1 MPRDPDFDHRVLIWA
16 PTGRDGQLTSEVLT
30 RAGLGCRACRT
41 PEDLEV
47 EMRNGVGVAILAEEA
62 LTQRFL
68 RDLVTRLQDQP
79 PWSDLPLIVFT
90 QDDDGIELILKVLG
104 GLGNVTVLERPVR
117 ITTLLSAVR
126 SGLRGRRRQYQIRD
140 LLDRLEEAD
149 RRKDEFLAMLGH
161 ELRNPLAAIQ
171 NALALLTRDPDRDA
185 RTERQHDVIERQLR
199 HLCRMVDDLLDV
211 SRITQGKVV
220 LQSQLT
226 DLRQVVD
233 AAMNTFE
240 SSERLQHHVVTVTSA
255 SSRVSVN
262 GDPVRLEQIVWN
274 LLSNAVKYTP
284 EGGHIWVTV
293 SGQDGEAIL
302 SVRDDGIGIPVAM
315 LPRVF
320 EPFIQLEH
328 SLDRAQGGLGLGLP
342 LVRNLIMLH
351 GGSIRATSDGKGRG
365 TEFVVR
371 LPLAPGASEM
381 PEPTPVDEPAIDT
394 PRTEPERDG
403 RPLHILVVDDNDDGR
418 ETMHE
423 LLSVL
428 GHQVE
433 VAVDGFSGIE
443 KALACRP
450 ELAIIDIGLPGCDGY
465 EVARRIRRELNG
477 GSPWLVAMSGYGQP
491 EDRRRALDAG
501 FDRHLVKPV
510 SYEALT
516 SLLREIE
523 GKPAP
528 VGHDSRATAPAH
540 H

>member
-1 MPRDPDFDHRVLIWA
+1 MLRDPDFDHRALIWA
-16 PTGRDGQLTSEVLT
+16 PTGRDGPLTGDVLS
-30 RAGLGCRACRT
+30 RAGLGCRACRH
-41 PEDLEV
+41 PEELET
-47 EMRNGVGVAILAEEA
+47 EMRRGAGVAILAEEA

-68 RDLVTRLQDQP
+68 RDLVTMLQDQP

-126 SGLRGRRRQYQIRD
+126 SALRGRRRQYQIRD
-140 LLDRLEEAD
+140 LLDRLEDAD

-171 NALALLTRDPDRDA
+171 NALALLTHHPGRDL
-185 RTERQHDVIERQLR
+185 RTKRQHDVIDRQLR

-220 LQSQLT
+220 LQSQIT
-226 DLRQVVD
+226 DLDKVID
-233 AAMNTFE
+233 AAMYTLE
-240 SSERLQHHVVTVTSA
+240 STEKVRHHEVSVTRAPT
-255 SSRVSVN
+255 RILVN
-262 GDPVRLEQIVWN
+262 GDPVRLEQVVWN

-284 EGGHIWVTV
+284 ERGHIWVTL
-293 SGQDGEAIL
+293 SRQDGDAML
-302 SVRDDGIGIPVAM
+302 SVRDDGIGIPSAM

-342 LVRNLIMLH
+342 LVRNLILLH
-351 GGSIRATSDGKGRG
+351 GGSIRASSEGKGCG
-365 TEFVVR
+365 TEFLVR
-371 LPLAPGASEM
+371 LPLAPGAGEM
-381 PEPTPVDEPAIDT
+381 REPTAAGEPAIDA
-394 PRTEPERDG
+394 PRTETEGEG
-403 RPLHILVVDDNDDGR
+403 RPLRILVVDDNDDGR

-423 LLSVL
+423 LLSFL

-433 VAVDGFSGIE
+433 LAVDGLSGIE
-443 KALACRP
+443 KALASRP
-450 ELAIIDIGLPGCDGY
+450 ELALIDIGLPGCDGY
-465 EVARRIRRELNG
+465 EVARRIRGELNG
-477 GSPWLVAMSGYGQP
+477 GTPWLVAMSGYGQP

-523 GKPAP
+523 RKP
-528 VGHDSRATAPAH
+528 ATAPASS
-540 H
+540 

>member
-16 PTGRDGQLTSEVLT
+16 PTGRDGQLTGEVLT
-30 RAGLGCRACRT
+30 HAGIGSRACRH
-41 PEDLEV
+41 PEELEI
-47 EMRNGVGVAILAEEA
+47 EMRRGAGVAILAEEA
-62 LTQRFL
+62 LTQSFL
-68 RDLVTRLQDQP
+68 RDLVTMLQDQP

-90 QDDDGIELILKVLG
+90 QDDDGIELILKMLG

-126 SGLRGRRRQYQIRD
+126 SALRGRRRQYQIRD
-140 LLDRLEEAD
+140 LLDRLEDAD

-171 NALALLTRDPDRDA
+171 NALALLTHQTDRNL
-185 RTERQHDVIERQLR
+185 RTERQHDVIDRQLR

-220 LQSQLT
+220 LQSQIT
-226 DLRQVVD
+226 DLDKVVD
-233 AAMNTFE
+233 AAMSTLQ
-240 SSERLQHHVVTVTSA
+240 STERLQHHE
-255 SSRVSVN
+255 VSITRAPRRLLVN
-262 GDPVRLEQIVWN
+262 GDPVRLEQVVWN

-284 EGGHIWVTV
+284 EGGHIWITL
-293 SGQDGEAIL
+293 GRLDGDATL
-302 SVRDDGIGIPVAM
+302 SVRDDGIGIPATM

-342 LVRNLIMLH
+342 LVRNLVLLH
-351 GGSIRATSDGKGRG
+351 GGSIRASSEGKGRG
-365 TEFVVR
+365 TDFLVR
-371 LPLAPGASEM
+371 LPLAPGAAEM
-381 PEPTPVDEPAIDT
+381 PEPAASEPVVETPHAET
-394 PRTEPERDG
+394 GGEG
-403 RPLHILVVDDNDDGR
+403 SPLRILVVDDNDDGR
-418 ETMHE
+418 ETMQE
-423 LLSVL
+423 LLSYL

-433 VAVDGFSGIE
+433 LAVDGFSGIE

-450 ELAIIDIGLPGCDGY
+450 QLALIDIGLPGCDGY
-465 EVARRIRRELNG
+465 EVARRIRGELNG
-477 GSPWLVAMSGYGQP
+477 GTPWLVAMSGYGQP

-523 GKPAP
+523 SKATLERLAP
-528 VGHDSRATAPAH
+528 G
-540 H
+540 

>member
-1 MPRDPDFDHRVLIWA
+1 MTRDESCDDRVLIWA

-30 RAGLGCRACRT
+30 RAGLRCRACRRT
-41 PEDLEV
+41 EELES
-47 EMRNGVGVAILAEEA
+47 EMRAGIGVAVLAEEA
-62 LTQRFL
+62 LTHAFL
-68 RDLVTRLQDQP
+68 RALVQTLQAQP
-79 PWSDLPLIVFT
+79 PWSDVPLIVFT

-126 SGLRGRRRQYQIRD
+126 SGLRGRRRQYELRD
-140 LLDRLEEAD
+140 LLGRLEDAD

-171 NALALLTRDPDRDA
+171 NALALLEHAAHRDS
-185 RTERQHDVIERQLR
+185 RTARQHEVIDRQLR

-220 LQSQLT
+220 LQRQLV
-226 DLRQVVD
+226 DLRQIVD
-233 AAMNTFE
+233 AAMHTLE
-240 SSERLQHHVVTVTSA
+240 STERMRHHVFTVRKA
-255 SSRVSVN
+255 SSPVRVS

-284 EGGHIWVTV
+284 EGGHISIHVGAEENDAV
-293 SGQDGEAIL
+293 L
-302 SVRDDGIGIPVAM
+302 RVRDDGIGIPVAM

-342 LVRNLIMLH
+342 LVRNLVLLH
-351 GGSIRATSDGKGRG
+351 GGSIRAASEGKDCG
-365 TEFVVR
+365 TEFLVR
-371 LPLAPGASEM
+371 FPLAADAEAA
-381 PEPTPVDEPAIDT
+381 EAEPAAE
-394 PRTEPERDG
+394 TEAPARAASADG
-403 RPLHILVVDDNDDGR
+403 ETRPLRILVVDDNDDGR

-428 GHQVE
+428 GHRVDL
-433 VAVDGFSGIE
+433 AVDGLSGIE
-443 KALACRP
+443 KALSGRP
-450 ELAIIDIGLPGCDGY
+450 ELALIDIGLPGCDGY
-465 EVARRIRRELNG
+465 EVARRIRGELNG
-477 GSPWLVAMSGYGQP
+477 GTPWLVAMSGYGQP
-491 EDRRRALDAG
+491 DDRRRALDAG

-510 SYEALT
+510 SFEALT

-523 GKPAP
+523 RGTLSGAA
-528 VGHDSRATAPAH
+528 RA
-540 H
+540 